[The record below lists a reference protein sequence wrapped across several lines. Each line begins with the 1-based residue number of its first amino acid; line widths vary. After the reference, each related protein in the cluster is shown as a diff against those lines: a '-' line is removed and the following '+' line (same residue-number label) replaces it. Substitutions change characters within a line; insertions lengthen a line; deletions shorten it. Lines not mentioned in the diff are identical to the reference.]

1 MIYSI
6 VFTRPPISV
15 NNNSNHIDYE
25 KELLNLMKLKYPKRD
40 GEKVSF
46 KRDERLYVQVFY
58 FCKHRCNRDID
69 NILK

>member
-25 KELLNLMKLKYPKRD
+25 KELL
-40 GEKVSF
+40 GS
-46 KRDERLYVQVFY
+46 
-58 FCKHRCNRDID
+58 
-69 NILK
+69 